1 MVRVKPAG
9 MDTDMGQ
16 QRKGAET
23 RLEGI
28 AFLSRCWASCP
39 EISTICKS
47 QKREGKGRGAKLWID
62 LV

>member
-28 AFLSRCWASCP
+28 NCLS
-39 EISTICKS
+39 
-47 QKREGKGRGAKLWID
+47 QQVLG
-62 LV
+62 LVPRDQYNM